1 MKKQSEKK
9 LVIWTRLCMLV
20 AVLLIETA
28 LFQQT
33 SLVVNAQGKA
43 KVTASSGK
51 IRESA
56 DTDSEVLA
64 SVKDG
69 DKLDVIAQTTD
80 SDGYTWYKV
89 YVDDSTTGYIRAD
102 LVGEVSGTIKTE
114 SASDSSEKE
123 EDEKESEEE
132 SGAKKEEDKKEEDKK
147 EEDKKEEDKKEED
160 KKEEDKKEE
169 DKKEEDKKEEP
180 VKQEVQFVQVN
191 ASTAS
196 AGKVIGA
203 KSVNVR
209 ENPSTSAAVA
219 GKANEGTEVAIS
231 GEATDNA
238 GKIWYQVSFSNTT
251 GFIRSDYIEVLQSVD
266 TVEVEEEPTEAVAEE
281 IEETPVEENVNR
293 EYELVFE
300 ANAEGVEEWFLYDHN
315 RGTKQSL
322 QNLLNVVRQTQ
333 EEGQNAVSQLKTFK
347 LLAVVMVAF
356 ILALIIVVTILVF
369 KLRDA
374 YEYEYEDDEED
385 EDDDEEDDGEEDD
398 DEDED
403 EEEFTARK
411 PLFKKASQTPVV
423 KARQEEEIVKVSK
436 PAQKAEPETK
446 DTSWQ
451 SKNFLDIDDDMEF
464 EFLDLK

>member
-1 MKKQSEKK
+1 MKKQNEKR
-9 LVIWTRLCMLV
+9 LAIWTRVYMLV
-20 AVLLIETA
+20 AVLLIWTA
-28 LFQQT
+28 FWGQS
-33 SLVVNAQGKA
+33 SLVVSAQGKA

-89 YVDDSTTGYIRAD
+89 YVDDTTTGYIRAD

-114 SASDSSEKE
+114 SASDSSDKEEEEESTTQKKDEKE
-123 EDEKESEEE
+123 E
-132 SGAKKEEDKKEEDKK
+132 KKE
-147 EEDKKEEDKKEED
+147 
-160 KKEEDKKEE
+160 
-169 DKKEEDKKEEP
+169 EEP

-219 GKANEGTEVAIS
+219 GKADEGTEVSIS

-238 GKIWYQVSFSNTT
+238 GKIWYQVSFGNTT

-266 TVEVEEEPTEAVAEE
+266 AVEVEEEPTENVAEE
-281 IEETPVEENVNR
+281 IEEEPVEEIENK
-293 EYELVFE
+293 EYELVYE

-347 LLAVVMVAF
+347 ILAVVMVAF
-356 ILALIIVVTILVF
+356 ILALIIVVTVLVF

-385 EDDDEEDDGEEDD
+385 EDEDDEGEEDD
-398 DEDED
+398 DED
-403 EEEFTARK
+403 EEEFTARR
-411 PLFKKASQTPVV
+411 PLFKKASQAPVERPVV
-423 KARQEEEIVKVSK
+423 KTEQETETVKTSK
-436 PAQKAEPETK
+436 PVQKAEAETK

>member
-1 MKKQSEKK
+1 MKKQNEKR
-9 LVIWTRLCMLV
+9 LAIWTRVYMLV
-20 AVLLIETA
+20 AVLLIWTA
-28 LFQQT
+28 FWGQS
-33 SLVVNAQGKA
+33 SLVVSAQGKA

-89 YVDDSTTGYIRAD
+89 YVDDTTTGYIRAD

-114 SASDSSEKE
+114 SASDSSDKEEEEESTTQKKDEKE
-123 EDEKESEEE
+123 E
-132 SGAKKEEDKKEEDKK
+132 KKE
-147 EEDKKEEDKKEED
+147 
-160 KKEEDKKEE
+160 
-169 DKKEEDKKEEP
+169 EEP

-219 GKANEGTEVAIS
+219 GKADEGTEVSIS

-238 GKIWYQVSFSNTT
+238 GKIWYQVSFGNTT

-266 TVEVEEEPTEAVAEE
+266 AVEVEEEPTENVAEE
-281 IEETPVEENVNR
+281 IEEEPVEEIENK
-293 EYELVFE
+293 EYELVYE
-300 ANAEGVEEWFLYDHN
+300 TNAEGVEEWFLYDHN

-347 LLAVVMVAF
+347 ILAVVMVAF
-356 ILALIIVVTILVF
+356 ILALIIVVTVLVF

-385 EDDDEEDDGEEDD
+385 EDEDDEGEEDD
-398 DEDED
+398 DED
-403 EEEFTARK
+403 EEEFTARR
-411 PLFKKASQTPVV
+411 PLFKKASQAPVERPVV
-423 KARQEEEIVKVSK
+423 KTEQETETVKTSK
-436 PAQKAEPETK
+436 PVQKAEAETK

-451 SKNFLDIDDDMEF
+451 SKNFLDVDDDMEF